1 MARLRNPLIFRDPA
15 YATNISVDLL
25 LSKVLKEGGYKLCK
39 FEWDGRSFLVS
50 ASRMFQLS

>member
-25 LSKVLKEGGYKLCK
+25 LSKVLKEGGYKLY
-39 FEWDGRSFLVS
+39 
-50 ASRMFQLS
+50 ASLNGMGGHSS